1 VVSVTETVNGADSPY
16 PTERLAA
23 AADSARSLAVEPG
36 QQQLS
41 VTVTVE
47 WAFG

>member
-1 VVSVTETVNGADSPY
+1 VPDFGRAQAGTP
-16 PTERLAA
+16 AA
-23 AADSARSLAVEPG
+23 LDFKAVPVLPG